1 VTTAIRLAQ
10 VSKGFRGNPVLADVE
25 FTVSEGECVAVCG
38 PNGSGKSV
46 LLRLMCRLLA
56 PDQGEV
62 SIDSRYQAPGKT
74 FPQEFGII
82 IDRPGFQS
90 LRTGY
95 ENLRD
100 LAGIRRLIG
109 RNEIVEAMELVGL
122 DPSLRQRVGQYSLGM
137 KQKLALAQAI
147 MERQQVLLLDEPFNA
162 LDAESVTRVHALLR
176 ELRDQGRTIV
186 FCSHNAADV
195 DALADRK
202 VAIDQRRLVAVE

>member
-1 VTTAIRLAQ
+1 MSAAIRLAD
-10 VSKGFRGNPVLADVE
+10 VSKGFRGNPVLSGVE
-25 FTVSEGECVAVCG
+25 LEVLEGECLAICG

-62 SIDSRYQAPGKT
+62 VINARYQTPGKT

-100 LAGIRRLIG
+100 LAAIRRVIG
-109 RNEIVEAMELVGL
+109 RKEITEAMELVGL
-122 DPSLRQRVGQYSLGM
+122 DPGLRQRVGQYSLGM

-162 LDAESVTRVHALLR
+162 LDADSVVRVRALLA
-176 ELRDQGRTIV
+176 ELLEEGRTIV
-186 FCSHNAADV
+186 FCSHNSEDV
-195 DALADRK
+195 ETLATRTVTIDRHR
-202 VAIDQRRLVAVE
+202 VTAMA

>member
-1 VTTAIRLAQ
+1 MTAVIRLAD
-10 VSKGFRGNPVLADVE
+10 VSKGFRGTPVLSEVDLQVD
-25 FTVSEGECVAVCG
+25 EGECLAVCG

-46 LLRLMCRLLA
+46 LLRLMCRLQT
-56 PDQGEV
+56 PDRGEV
-62 SIDSRYQAPGKT
+62 VIDSKYQKPGQA

-109 RNEIVEAMELVGL
+109 RKEITDAMALVGL
-122 DPSLRQRVGQYSLGM
+122 DPGIKQRVGQYSLGM

-162 LDAESVTRVHALLR
+162 LDADSVANVRTVLQ
-176 ELRDQGRTIV
+176 ELNKDGRTIV
-186 FCSHNAADV
+186 FCSHNSEDV
-195 DALADRK
+195 EALATRS
-202 VAIDQRRLVAVE
+202 VVIERRQVLAVG

>member
-1 VTTAIRLAQ
+1 MLT
-10 VSKGFRGNPVLADVE
+10 DVE
-25 FTVSEGECVAVCG
+25 LEVSEGECIAVLG

-56 PDQGEV
+56 PDRGEV
-62 SIDSRYQAPGKT
+62 SIADRYQAPGKT

-109 RNEIVEAMELVGL
+109 REQIVEAMELVGL
-122 DPSLRQRVGQYSLGM
+122 DPGLRQRVGQYSLGM

-162 LDAESVTRVHALLR
+162 LDAQSVTRVHTLLR
-176 ELRDQGRTIV
+176 DLRDQGRTIV
-186 FCSHNAADV
+186 FCSHNGADV
-195 DALADRK
+195 AALASRK
-202 VAIDQRRLVAVE
+202 VTIDQRRLVAVD